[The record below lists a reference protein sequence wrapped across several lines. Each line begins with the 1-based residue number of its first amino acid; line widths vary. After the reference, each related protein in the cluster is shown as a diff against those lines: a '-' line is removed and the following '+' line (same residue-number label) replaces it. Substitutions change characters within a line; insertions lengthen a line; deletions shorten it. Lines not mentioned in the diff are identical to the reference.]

1 MNSEYFNYLC
11 SLIDHP
17 VMNKHSYVKLLQH
30 LGDVEFRYI
39 LPLDENRT
47 LDGLELRNEYR
58 DRYGETGLGLRPCTV
73 FEMMVALAVRCEVHI
88 MSNTEI
94 GDRTGKWF
102 WDMISS
108 LGLYSMYD
116 SKYDP
121 DKVNDILE
129 TFMDRKYQ
137 PNGRGGLFTVDEYAE
152 YDLTTIEIW
161 YQLNWYLKN
170 IDE

>member
-47 LDGLELRNEYR
+47 LDGLELRSEYR

-73 FEMMVALAVRCEVHI
+73 LEMMVALAVRCEVHI

-121 DKVNDILE
+121 DKVDDILE

>member
-17 VMNKHSYVKLLQH
+17 IMNKHSYVKLLQH

-47 LDGLELRNEYR
+47 LDGLELRSEYR
-58 DRYGETGLGLRPCTV
+58 DRYGETGLGLKPCTV

-121 DKVNDILE
+121 DKVDDILE

-137 PNGRGGLFTVDEYAE
+137 ANGRGGLFTVDEYAE